1 MTTLNIGIASYGQMK
16 ARTLALARGERQVG
30 KEEPKVWFTSIE
42 SLAKILS
49 ERNRELLLL
58 IAREGPDSLTR
69 LAELTG
75 REKSNLSRT
84 LKTMSGYGLIELERG
99 ERGTIIPQVPYDQL
113 THEEGENESA
123 PARPPRTASSVGC
136 DCKTPNGVERVQSF
150 PAHRDRRKRWPH
162 KGSEPSRRLSETT
175 GPPFHPRS
183 VLSFASEGNRLHDRT
198 EQRGVVHH
206 T

>member
-1 MTTLNIGIASYGQMK
+1 MTTLNIGIASYDQMK
-16 ARTLALARGERQVG
+16 TRTLAIARGERKVG
-30 KEEPKVWFTSIE
+30 KDEPKVWFTSIE

-99 ERGTIIPQVPYDQL
+99 ERGTIVPQVPYDQL
-113 THEEGENESA
+113 NINIQLTHTGGESESA
-123 PARPPRTASSVGC
+123 PARSPRTASSV
-136 DCKTPNGVERVQSF
+136 
-150 PAHRDRRKRWPH
+150 A
-162 KGSEPSRRLSETT
+162 
-175 GPPFHPRS
+175 
-183 VLSFASEGNRLHDRT
+183 
-198 EQRGVVHH
+198 
-206 T
+206 

>member
-1 MTTLNIGIASYGQMK
+1 MTTLNIGIASYDQMK
-16 ARTLALARGERQVG
+16 TRTLAIARGELKVG

-58 IAREGPDSLTR
+58 IAREGLDSLTR

-99 ERGTIIPQVPYDQL
+99 VRGAIIPQVPYDQL
-113 THEEGENESA
+113 IINIQLTHVEGENESA
-123 PARPPRTASSVGC
+123 PTRPPRTASSV
-136 DCKTPNGVERVQSF
+136 R
-150 PAHRDRRKRWPH
+150 
-162 KGSEPSRRLSETT
+162 
-175 GPPFHPRS
+175 
-183 VLSFASEGNRLHDRT
+183 
-198 EQRGVVHH
+198 
-206 T
+206 